1 MVLGKLG
8 RYVQKNETIP
18 SSYTTHKNK
27 FKMDQRPK
35 DRPKIIKILDKNIGS
50 KLSDNVHSNM
60 LLDISPQ
67 AGETKEKINKWD
79 FIKLKSFCTAK
90 ENINKTKDN
99 PQNGR
104 TYSSIHLIRG

>member
-1 MVLGKLG
+1 MIVYSINGVGKIG
-8 RYVQKNETIP
+8 QIHAEKWTRP
-18 SSYTTHKNK
+18 PSYTTHKNK

-35 DRPKIIKILDKNIGS
+35 DRPKILKILDKNIGS

-79 FIKLKSFCTAK
+79 
-90 ENINKTKDN
+90 
-99 PQNGR
+99 
-104 TYSSIHLIRG
+104 